1 MNKKSHRNLCAAS
14 KKPSKRHRC
23 GAKLAGKG
31 CGCYLK
37 LGHEGWHKNQD
48 GDWPPPWHWHKPLID
63 VEKCG
68 DRCSDPRAGAT
79 EPLFCQLSKG
89 HVGEHA
95 CAGLM
100 WPIQNT
106 ISTDPDCGALDKGWI
121 CTLTAGHISPH
132 YSSYGRVK
140 HSWPQSPVKAHIAT
154 APHCGAVD
162 TVNGWFCELAPGH
175 SGEHQCGE
183 YRWAHSY
190 QEAAPP
196 PKKCGFEWDYG
207 YGGSKFCCALAL
219 DHKSDHKTED
229 GFNSY
234 HAAPQCC
241 GSNGCTLPPGHTG
254 WHGDDKY
261 TWHRLP
267 TDTCDPEAEEPSWY
281 SASPKREQ
289 PAPLT
294 QKLVLHLASGDVEL
308 SEVEAK
314 ALREYLN
321 RIYLT
326 PGFCG
331 EPYVISGMVSDGA
344 IARQCDP
351 GTVTVTGL
359 DGKSFTLTN
368 AVITHHFYPGKKP

>member
-1 MNKKSHRNLCAAS
+1 MKKTKPI
-14 KKPSKRHRC
+14 KKTLRSRC

-48 GDWPPPWHWHKPLID
+48 GIWPKPWQKPLID
-63 VEKCG
+63 VEQCG
-68 DRCSDPRAGAT
+68 DRCSVPRAGARK
-79 EPLFCQLSKG
+79 PLFCQLSKG

-95 CAGLM
+95 CAGIM
-100 WPIQNT
+100 WP
-106 ISTDPDCGALDKGWI
+106 KE
-121 CTLTAGHISPH
+121 
-132 YSSYGRVK
+132 
-140 HSWPQSPVKAHIAT
+140 SPVKAHIAT

-162 TVNGWFCELAPGH
+162 TERGWFCELAPGH

-196 PKKCGFEWDYG
+196 P
-207 YGGSKFCCALAL
+207 
-219 DHKSDHKTED
+219 
-229 GFNSY
+229 
-234 HAAPQCC
+234 APQCC

-267 TDTCDPEAEEPSWY
+267 TDTCAPEAEEPSWD

-289 PAPLT
+289 PAPFT
-294 QKLVLHLASGDVEL
+294 QKLVLHLESGEVEL

-331 EPYVISGMVSDGA
+331 APYDICGETLADQNAFHSG
-344 IARQCDP
+344 P

-368 AVITHHFYPGKKP
+368 AVVTHHFYHGKKP